1 MEPDQSAPEDIVRR
15 CLAAWAARDVDGT
28 LACWS
33 PRMRYYTLHAE
44 EGPLAG
50 TATGHEEL
58 RARLEG
64 FLGMFDFLAYVVD
77 AVKSEGPVVRT
88 SIVYWYRH
96 KTSRLEL
103 HGRYRHVWCVED
115 GFIVTCDEYHDAA
128 ALDAF
133 MRLAGST

>member
-1 MEPDQSAPEDIVRR
+1 MEPDQKTPEDVVRR

-50 TATGHEEL
+50 TATALEDL

-64 FLGMFDFLAYVVD
+64 FLATFEFLAYVVD
-77 AVKSEGPVVRT
+77 AVKFEGPIVRT

-103 HGRYRHVWCVED
+103 HGRYRHVWRVEN
-115 GFIVTCDEYHDAA
+115 GLIVTCDENHDAA

-133 MRLAGST
+133 MRLARST